1 MTTSLPCLESLPGN
15 MDSVFDGGRVAT
27 SGKSRHLPGCSIQT
41 IFSAICRH
49 RDLSEAVVLK
59 YTPRSLEP

>member
-1 MTTSLPCLESLPGN
+1 
-15 MDSVFDGGRVAT
+15 MDSVFNGGRVAT
-27 SGKSRHLPGCSIQT
+27 SGKSRHLPGRSIQT
-41 IFSAICRH
+41 IFSVLCRH